1 MYINSV
7 IILQFKEE
15 VGKKFL
21 VFIEQLCLIF
31 VGKILKD
38 GDILVQYG
46 IKDGFIVYLVIKL
59 FNRVNIVIKRKI
71 KLNIQNLLLRLY
83 SNVFRDESYFYV
95 RIIR

>member
-46 IKDGFIVYLVIKL
+46 IKDGFIVYLVIKF